1 MNPAQD
7 PTSSSLLIGQLHQ
20 LYCQLTGQTLR
31 LRFDRERLWFDFL
44 QAGFNQTDLKRV
56 LSYLQTEIRAARRN
70 VGALKLSNLLQLD
83 RFEEDLHIS
92 RVRLTPRPARVTLPA
107 KTSPEPETILPPDQI
122 LQQLRA
128 LRQTL
133 QSPPN
138 RSINT

>member
-7 PTSSSLLIGQLHQ
+7 PTSRSSAIRELHQ
-20 LYCQLTGQTLR
+20 LYSQITGQTLR

-92 RVRLTPRPARVTLPA
+92 RVRLSPRAQRHTPLAPAPAEPDNTL
-107 KTSPEPETILPPDQI
+107 SSDQI
-122 LQQLRA
+122 LQQLKA

-133 QSPPN
+133 HSPADPPT
-138 RSINT
+138 NT

>member
-1 MNPAQD
+1 MNPSQD
-7 PTSSSLLIGQLHQ
+7 PTLSLAIGQLHQ
-20 LYCQLTGQTLR
+20 LYCQLTGQTLH

-44 QAGFNQTDLKRV
+44 QAGFDQTDLKRV
-56 LSYLQTEIRAARRN
+56 ISYLQTEIRAARRN

-92 RVRLTPRPARVTLPA
+92 RVRLAPQSKRIAPLTQL
-107 KTSPEPETILPPDQI
+107 SPQPETILPPDEI

-133 QSPPN
+133 NSPDN
-138 RSINT
+138 RSTKT

>member
-7 PTSSSLLIGQLHQ
+7 PTSLSLAIDQLHQ
-20 LYCQLTGQTLR
+20 LYSQLTGQTLR

-56 LSYLQTEIRAARRN
+56 ISYLQTEIRAARRN

-92 RVRLTPRPARVTLPA
+92 RVRLTPPPRRTAPSAQSSLQ
-107 KTSPEPETILPPDQI
+107 PETILSPDQI
-122 LQQLRA
+122 RQQLSA

-133 QSPPN
+133 NSPDD
-138 RSINT
+138 RSTKS